1 MAAASDEEC
10 RRLAGESPEERKRT
24 LAELF
29 TGHRD
34 RLEAMV
40 RLRIDPR
47 VRARL
52 STSDVLQESY
62 LEAQKRLEEYVREE
76 PIPFYLWL
84 RRGTALKLIELQR
97 HHLGAQKRAA
107 GKETPIER
115 LACPGATSE
124 AMAISLLERGPSPS
138 EALAESERQ
147 AALAAGLERMDPLDR
162 EVIALRHFE
171 RLTAPETAELLGI
184 KEEAAQKRYFRA
196 LKKMRA
202 IFESMPGLRSEQE
215 P

>member
-1 MAAASDEEC
+1 MSIPSDREC
-10 RRLAGESPEERKRT
+10 RHLAGEGPEERKRS

-29 TGHRD
+29 TAHRD
-34 RLEAMV
+34 RLETMV
-40 RLRIDPR
+40 RIRLDPR

-62 LEAQKRLEEYVREE
+62 LEAQKRLEEYVRAE
-76 PIPFYLWL
+76 PMPFYLWL
-84 RRGTALKLIELQR
+84 RRVTALKLIELQR

-107 GKETPIER
+107 GKETPIEP
-115 LACPGATSE
+115 LAGPGATSE
-124 AMAISLLERGPSPS
+124 AMALSLLERGPTPS
-138 EALAESERQ
+138 EALAEGEKQ
-147 AALAAGLERMDPLDR
+147 AALASALERMDPLDR

-171 RLTAPETAELLGI
+171 RLTAPETAEVLGI

-202 IFESMPGLRSEQE
+202 ILESVPGMRGDQE